1 MKELL
6 NIAGALFITALFCS
20 CGNSTVSKFVDIIE
34 DGTETVSKVKS
45 YDQLLKADEKI
56 QQEVAA
62 YQSENAKEL
71 SKAAEDPEER
81 AKMEKAINGYMQ
93 AVMAQAMSLNPVKEE
108 GPKQTAKQDSL
119 EKE

>member
-1 MKELL
+1 MKKLL
-6 NIAGALFITALFCS
+6 NISAALLVAALFCS
-20 CGNSTVSKFVDIIE
+20 CGNRTVSKFVDIIE
-34 DGTETVSKVKS
+34 DGTETVSQAKS

-56 QQEVAA
+56 QKEVAA

-93 AVMAQAMSLNPVKEE
+93 AVMAQAMSLNPVKDE
-108 GPKQTAKQDSL
+108 GPKQTANQDSI